1 MKHKYW
7 KLTIKNIKLEKETQK
22 NLEATVQVRNS
33 TNEGIK
39 ITKKCQKL
47 RKNKKIIKGHIK

>member
-7 KLTIKNIKLEKETQK
+7 KLTIKNIKLKKNQK
-22 NLEATVQVRNS
+22 KLEATVQVRNS

-39 ITKKCQKL
+39 ITKKMSKTKKKQKNHK
-47 RKNKKIIKGHIK
+47 RAY